1 MAIFDAFRI
10 RDRRSCQNAIRN
22 GGIAAMIG
30 ASVNA
35 IFAWL
40 SSTGFSDERVTRFL
54 NPWML
59 VDAALVLILGL
70 FVFRKS
76 RIAATTL
83 FLYFVVV
90 KVRQIHLDALPIG
103 HIAGI
108 IFFGS
113 FYFNAMRATYIW
125 HTSYKT

>member
-1 MAIFDAFRI
+1 
-10 RDRRSCQNAIRN
+10 
-22 GGIAAMIG
+22 MIG
-30 ASVNA
+30 ASVTA
-35 IFAWL
+35 IFGWL
-40 SSTGFSDERVTRFL
+40 SFTDFSDDRVTRFL

-90 KVRQIHLDALPIG
+90 KVRQIHLDALPISN
-103 HIAGI
+103 IAGF
-108 IFFGS
+108 IFFGF

-125 HTSYKT
+125 HRSYKT